1 MLFHFTAANSL
12 QLNQA
17 GFVMQSRCVRLAGK
31 WDDSKAERRSCLAHL
46 DVILTRPDIRCHLRY
61 VFVSFPFVCLFV
73 FLVCYVCLWCLLI
86 SQLWARGF
94 WRHLAHC
101 KSRQSSPLH
110 VCVCVS
116 VCERLTRTF
125 DLSWGSTSTLAQ
137 KKLLR
142 LFIYFFFFRYMCN
155 KVLHLLWACHT
166 LKNT

>member
-17 GFVMQSRCVRLAGK
+17 GFVMRSRCVRLAGK

-73 FLVCYVCLWCLLI
+73 FLLCYVCLWCLLI

-110 VCVCVS
+110 VCVCVY
-116 VCERLTRTF
+116 VWEA
-125 DLSWGSTSTLAQ
+125 D
-137 KKLLR
+137 KDLR
-142 LFIYFFFFRYMCN
+142 LVMGQRFNPRTKKIVAFIYLFICFFS
-155 KVLHLLWACHT
+155 LHV
-166 LKNT
+166 

>member
-110 VCVCVS
+110 VCVCVY
-116 VCERLTRTF
+116 VWEA
-125 DLSWGSTSTLAQ
+125 D
-137 KKLLR
+137 KDLR
-142 LFIYFFFFRYMCN
+142 LVMGQHFNPRPKKIVAFIYLFIFFS
-155 KVLHLLWACHT
+155 LHV
-166 LKNT
+166 

>member
-110 VCVCVS
+110 VCV
-116 VCERLTRTF
+116 RG
-125 DLSWGSTSTLAQ
+125 WQGPSTCHGAALQPSHK